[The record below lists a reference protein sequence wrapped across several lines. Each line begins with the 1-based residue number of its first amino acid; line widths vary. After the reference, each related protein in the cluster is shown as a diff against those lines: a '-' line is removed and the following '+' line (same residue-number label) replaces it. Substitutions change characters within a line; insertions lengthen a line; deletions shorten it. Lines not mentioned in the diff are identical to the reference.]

1 MKIRSTLKTSVA
13 LACVAVLL
21 AACSKKA
28 QDTSATLATVN
39 GEKITQDQL
48 DFTTRQVVAARPG
61 ASAPEAAQVLQGLVE
76 QRLAV
81 QKAESDKLDR
91 NPGVLQA
98 LEAAR
103 KDALAR
109 YYVEQLAAKVSK
121 PTADEIK
128 QYYESHPANFAQRNI
143 YVLQKVDARV
153 APDQA
158 RALAASAQAAGGAAA
173 VVDLLK
179 AKGTAVNV
187 TETTQAA
194 ESLGPLLPKI
204 STMSAGQTIAIPQ
217 PQGLTA
223 LTVVEVR
230 PQPVTLAQSQ
240 AAIEQFLWN
249 QKKRDALQA
258 ETKELRAK
266 ARIDYLGKFASG
278 TTPAPAASAALPEAA
293 TMTLPSSPA
302 SAASAGG

>member
-1 MKIRSTLKTSVA
+1 MKMRSALKLSAT

-21 AACSKKA
+21 AACSRKTE
-28 QDTSATLATVN
+28 DTSATLATVN
-39 GEKITQDQL
+39 GEKITQAQL
-48 DFTTRQVVAARPG
+48 DFATKQIVAARAG

-81 QKAESDKLDR
+81 QKAEKDKLDR

-109 YYVEQLAAKVSK
+109 YYVEQLAAKVAK

-128 QYYESHPANFAQRNI
+128 QYYDGHPANFAQRNA
-143 YVLQKVDARV
+143 YVIQKVDARV
-153 APDQA
+153 TPDQA
-158 RALAASAQAAGGAAA
+158 GPLAASVQSADGAAA
-173 VVDLLK
+173 VAGLLK
-179 AKGTAVNV
+179 AKASAVNV
-187 TETTQAA
+187 TETTQPA

-223 LTVVEVR
+223 LTLVEVR
-230 PQPVTLAQSQ
+230 PQPVTLAQAQ
-240 AAIEQFLWN
+240 PIIEQLLWN
-249 QKKRDALQA
+249 QKKREALLA
-258 ETKELRAK
+258 ETRELRAK
-266 ARIDYLGKFASG
+266 ARVDYLGKFASG
-278 TTPAPAASAALPEAA
+278 TASAPAASAALPDAA
-293 TMTLPSSPA
+293 TIPPSSPA

>member
-1 MKIRSTLKTSVA
+1 MNLRTASYLSLTLVCAATLLS
-13 LACVAVLL
+13 ACGRK
-21 AACSKKA
+21 S
-28 QDTSATLATVN
+28 DDSSATLATVN
-39 GEKITQDQL
+39 GDKITQDQL
-48 DFTTRQVVAARPG
+48 DFATRQMAAARPG
-61 ASAPEAAQVLQGLVE
+61 QPAPDASTVLQGLVE

-81 QKAESDKLDR
+81 QQAENEKLDR
-91 NPGVLQA
+91 NPGVQQA
-98 LEAAR
+98 MEAAR

-109 YYVEQLAAKVSK
+109 YFVEQLAAKVPK
-121 PTADEIK
+121 PTADEVK
-128 QYYESHPANFAQRNI
+128 QYYDAHPANFGQRNI
-143 YVLQKVDARV
+143 YVIQKVDARV
-153 APDQA
+153 SADQA
-158 RALAASAQAAGGAAA
+158 GPLAALAQAAGGAAA
-173 VVDLLK
+173 VADLLK
-179 AKGTAVNV
+179 AKASATSV
-187 TETTQAA
+187 TESTQPA

-230 PQPVTLAQSQ
+230 PQPVTLAQAQ

-266 ARIDYLGKFASG
+266 ARIDYLGKFAPG
-278 TTPAPAASAALPEAA
+278 TTPAPAASAAQPEPVL
-293 TMTLPSSPA
+293 TLPSSPA